1 MKISKSIQRRTIV
14 LTVVIALVSLF
25 QAANFGVQ
33 LFNSSNLYSENP
45 NHTFLGALDTKYG
58 SMIVADDYQQHSMVV
73 ERDSEGQPLVEA
85 LPTSVMLF
93 SKHPNYSR
101 PDHYGW
107 RANSIV
113 IYAALFMFLVIVI
126 LVGVIFVSAIRGFRT
141 GNIFRHQ
148 HTRQLRWLSLAVFI
162 YYVLVENR
170 EMFRMMAIKDI
181 YADSVPIEL
190 FGYATLRHECLIIP
204 LFLLILAE
212 LMAVAARFNEEESMT
227 I

>member
-1 MKISKSIQRRTIV
+1 M
-14 LTVVIALVSLF
+14 VI
-25 QAANFGVQ
+25 
-33 LFNSSNLYSENP
+33 
-45 NHTFLGALDTKYG
+45 
-58 SMIVADDYQQHSMVV
+58 I
-73 ERDSEGQPLVEA
+73 
-85 LPTSVMLF
+85 
-93 SKHPNYSR
+93 
-101 PDHYGW
+101 
-107 RANSIV
+107 
-113 IYAALFMFLVIVI
+113 I
-126 LVGVIFVSAIRGFRT
+126 LVGAIFVSAIRGIRT

-162 YYVLVENR
+162 YYVLIENR
-170 EMFRMMAIKDI
+170 EMFRMLAVKDI